1 MCLEADS
8 RSGRWLI
15 GADRLPFTSP
25 LLPVP
30 LGSRRGWV
38 QAVGGGVWVAE
49 RVAGQGGGTVSGG
62 QALEISVVCF
72 RMGGVLSRRF
82 GCIRGVA
89 MGWLGFGR
97 PPAAAGNPLV

>member
-1 MCLEADS
+1 M

-97 PPAAAGNPLV
+97 PPAAEGNPLV